1 MNILGI
7 DLGTTTIEGVILDTR
22 RGIIAK
28 QSRPND
34 AILPSGG
41 DEDLQDPERIFRQTL
56 SIVDALWEYR
66 PESIALAGQMHGI
79 VYVDSTGRGV
89 SPLYTWRDR
98 RARRDAGR
106 GESFAERLGRLSG
119 RAVPP
124 GYGLATHYALTCSG
138 EVPTEAAAF
147 ATIADYVAARMCGL
161 TRPVTEPSSAASLGL
176 FDPDRSAFDREALA
190 RGGIDPL
197 FLPEVVPFGC
207 MGRYRGVKVFTPV
220 GDNQA
225 SVYGTLRRCAAGLSE
240 AAHLMVGTSSQLS
253 VFSQQRVEIDGLEIR
268 PFPRGGFLIVGAAL
282 LGGGAW
288 ALLARFVEEILRDF
302 GAALPGREEL
312 YARLTAS
319 ASRWADTGGD
329 GPRVE
334 TTFAGTRLD
343 PTRTG
348 AIERITDENFRLGPL
363 AQGFLRG
370 IAEELYGFY
379 TLLPEELRINRCVL
393 AGGGNA
399 LVRIEPLRKTI
410 TERFGIPLVVPDCLP
425 FAALGAALF
434 AADDLGIEVSA
445 FRSGREK

>member
-7 DLGTTTIEGVILDTR
+7 DLGTTTIEGVILDTQ

-28 QSRPND
+28 ESRPND
-34 AILPSGG
+34 AGLPGGG
-41 DEDLQDPERIFRQTL
+41 DEDLQDPQRIFRQAL
-56 SIVDALWEYR
+56 SIIDALWNYH
-66 PESIALAGQMHGI
+66 PESIALTGQMHGI
-79 VYVDSTGRGV
+79 VYVDSAGNGV

-98 RARRDAGR
+98 RAQRDAGG
-106 GESFAERLGRLSG
+106 GESFAERLSRLSG

-124 GYGLATHYALTCSG
+124 GYGLATHYTLACSG
-138 EVPTEAAAF
+138 EVPAGAAAF
-147 ATIADYVAARMCGL
+147 ATIADYAAARMCGL
-161 TRPVTEPSSAASLGL
+161 TRPVTEPSNAASLGL
-176 FDPDRSAFDREALA
+176 FNPDRSVFDPGALS
-190 RGGIDPL
+190 RGGIDAGL
-197 FLPEVVPFGC
+197 LPRVVPFGR
-207 MGRYRGVKVFTPV
+207 MGHYRGVEVFTPV

-225 SVYGTLRRCAAGLSE
+225 SVYGTLRRCAADLPA

-253 VFSQQRVEIDGLEIR
+253 VFSQQRVEIDGLEVR

-312 YARLTAS
+312 YARLTALATRS
-319 ASRWADTGGD
+319 ADTGGE

-343 PTRTG
+343 PARTG
-348 AIERITDENFRLGPL
+348 SIEHVTDENFHLGPL

-379 TLLPEELRINRCVL
+379 ALLPEELRINRRVL

-434 AADDLGIEVSA
+434 AADDLGIEFSA
-445 FRSGREK
+445 FHSGREK